1 MRVSGFAAWR
11 AEPIEFPRPPTD
23 EPAALVRLMEGISL
37 PIQDALRSIPAYELD
52 VPMKSILIGPEELS
66 ARVAALG
73 REVSDTYRGSVPLL
87 ISVLKGGV
95 VFLTDLMRAITIPH
109 HIDFLQVS
117 SYEGGTKTTGTVR
130 IISDLG
136 ENIGGRDVLVVEDI
150 VDTGLTLKYLL
161 KQLEI
166 RQPRSLRVCALLSKP
181 QARQVDVQVEFL
193 GFEIPNEFV
202 VGYGLDYE
210 EKYRNLPYIGVLD
223 FK

>member
-1 MRVSGFAAWR
+1 L
-11 AEPIEFPRPPTD
+11 PT
-23 EPAALVRLMEGISL
+23 E
-37 PIQDALRSIPAYELD
+37 DALRSVPAYELD
-52 VPMKSILIGPEELS
+52 IPMKTILIGPDELT
-66 ARVAALG
+66 ARVRELG
-73 REVSDTYRGSVPLL
+73 REVSDAYRGSVPLL

-130 IISDLG
+130 IESDLG
-136 ENIGGRDVLVVEDI
+136 LNVAGRDVLIVEDI
-150 VDTGLTLKYLL
+150 VDTGLTLTYLL

-181 QARQVDVQVEFL
+181 AARRIDVPVDFL

-223 FK
+223 L